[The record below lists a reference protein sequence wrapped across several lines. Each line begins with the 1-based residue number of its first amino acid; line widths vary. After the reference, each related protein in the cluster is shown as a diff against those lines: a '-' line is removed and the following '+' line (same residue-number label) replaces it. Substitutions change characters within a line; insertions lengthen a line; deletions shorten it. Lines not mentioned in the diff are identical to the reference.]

1 MAHLSGD
8 PILIAML
15 HDTNIDPF
23 MQLAAKW
30 LGKQSIAAVTLG
42 DRARAKNLTYA
53 LLYGMGASKVAQDL
67 GLRGPEAEREA
78 EKLKKSFLDAF
89 PVLQNW
95 IHHVKTA
102 VSGNGNR
109 NNGAISALNRPGGAV
124 GGGAVSAGEVRTL
137 FGRLRR
143 FQNVQPGG
151 RGGGGNIGNIALN
164 SLTQGSAADVTK
176 LGMLAVARAVERLHS
191 NSSGSGKMGS
201 GGGCVNAHSSIAR
214 LVLSI
219 HDEFLLE
226 VDARCV
232 QKVALELR
240 AAMEGVV
247 PWLSVP
253 LPVKISVGKS
263 SWGDMEE
270 LM

>member
-1 MAHLSGD
+1 MYVPSGVVSLLHQVWSLLSADYKQLELRMMAHLSGD
-8 PILIAML
+8 PILVAML

-42 DRARAKNLTYA
+42 DRARAKNLAYA

-78 EKLKKSFLDAF
+78 EKLKK
-89 PVLQNW
+89 
-95 IHHVKTA
+95 
-102 VSGNGNR
+102 
-109 NNGAISALNRPGGAV
+109 PGGAV